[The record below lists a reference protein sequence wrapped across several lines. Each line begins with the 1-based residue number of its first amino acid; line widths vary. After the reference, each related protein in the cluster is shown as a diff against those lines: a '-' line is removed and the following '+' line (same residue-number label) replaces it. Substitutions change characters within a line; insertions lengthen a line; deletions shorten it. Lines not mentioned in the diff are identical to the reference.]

1 MTMTLSCV
9 KCSGYL
15 TFIAELNVVSILF
28 FSVNFK
34 TKILFVS
41 QLFFDTS
48 ALICNVLLAIY
59 VHYLMKILILD
70 YLLNVSHE
78 WSF

>member
-1 MTMTLSCV
+1 MTTTLSCV

-15 TFIAELNVVSILF
+15 TFTAKLSAFCFLN
-28 FSVNFK
+28 VNFK

-41 QLFFDTS
+41 QLLFYIS
-48 ALICNVLLAIY
+48 ALICNVLLALY

-70 YLLNVSHE
+70 YLLNVLRE

>member
-1 MTMTLSCV
+1 MTLSCI

-41 QLFFDTS
+41 QLFFDAS
-48 ALICNVLLAIY
+48 ALMCNVLLAIY

-70 YLLNVSHE
+70 YLLNVSHA